1 MVVPAIPLP
10 PRAFAELLRHDG
22 GRQLGRAVLFAS
34 VVGFNVVEQ
43 RKADL
48 AAISGVSAARIQQIV
63 DTGRQALSTASP
75 VRPGQHVVSQ
85 ALLRRF
91 CTPTSQGDRLLSY
104 NLQFGDTRL
113 LPTRQVGKLENF
125 VKIDSEET
133 EQLWARTEQELP
145 AAIDAARTRR
155 VLRNPHHVEVIKDAI
170 ALHYARGLDTLESA
184 DRIWQDG
191 LARARAAFLGDRQ
204 SLEQLFYLKHGY
216 VASGSAVAEEITN
229 DLLKTTKD
237 LYDSGAAFRLRV
249 VDVFEEARGIAAS
262 AYLEI
267 IRPLRRG
274 EFLLG
279 DVPAISIDAQRQ
291 AMGISGGVPFGDA
304 TTVILP
310 LSPTRL
316 AALSRADRFDPVPA
330 AQVRAANAFQV
341 AKAQKYVYMRSG
353 SRLESFVASERP
365 PTGPV
370 RP

>member
-1 MVVPAIPLP
+1 M
-10 PRAFAELLRHDG
+10 
-22 GRQLGRAVLFAS
+22 GRAVLFAS
-34 VVGFNVVEQ
+34 VVGFNVVER

-75 VRPGQHVVSQ
+75 VRPDQHVVSQ

-91 CTPTSQGDRLLSY
+91 CIPTSQGDRLLSY
-104 NLQFGDTRL
+104 NLQFGGTRL

-170 ALHYARGLDTLESA
+170 ALHYARSLDTLESA

-191 LARARAAFLGDRQ
+191 LARARAAFLANRQ

-229 DLLKTTKD
+229 ALLKTTKD

-249 VDVFEEARGIAAS
+249 ADVFEEARRIVWPGTALIRSMPSGAGWS
-262 AYLEI
+262 AD
-267 IRPLRRG
+267 G
-274 EFLLG
+274 
-279 DVPAISIDAQRQ
+279 
-291 AMGISGGVPFGDA
+291 
-304 TTVILP
+304 
-310 LSPTRL
+310 LS
-316 AALSRADRFDPVPA
+316 
-330 AQVRAANAFQV
+330 QVRGLDTYDWASSNEPWLLDRSTSVRRMSPF
-341 AKAQKYVYMRSG
+341 VYRS
-353 SRLESFVASERP
+353 VK
-365 PTGPV
+365 
-370 RP
+370 